1 MLKLFENEILVCA
14 FISWTIAQGLKVL
27 IHWLIKRELNWRRMF
42 GMGGMPSSHTAFFIS
57 VAMMVALREGMN
69 STSFALAFSVAS
81 VVIYDA
87 MGVRYQTGKQSKV
100 INQILREMLL
110 EGKKLTEEKMQEL
123 VGHTP
128 LEVMF
133 GAIIGLTVPI
143 IYVSL

>member
-1 MLKLFENEILVCA
+1 MLKLFENEILHCS
-14 FISWTIAQGLKVL
+14 FISWVVAQGIKVI
-27 IHWLIKRELNWRRMF
+27 IHWLIKHELDWKRMF
-42 GMGGMPSSHTAFFIS
+42 GMGGMPSSHTAFFVS
-57 VAMMVALREGMN
+57 VAMMVAFREGMN
-69 STSFALAFSVAS
+69 STSFALAFAVTT

-110 EGKKLTEEKMQEL
+110 EGKKLTEEKMLEL

-128 LEVMF
+128 LEVLF
-133 GAIIGLTVPI
+133 GAMLGVIVPI